1 MRAPLEPHPHIGGRC
16 ALFRKVGHSNLE
28 KSKRMD
34 VTTAIRSLAAQVS
47 SANEERVPYLLLKL
61 REILNNSRLDSR
73 ARKGAYHLVWKND
86 LIHVMVG
93 VTRRDFSQFPS
104 GWATAA
110 QLAELM
116 ATVCSGLGPQESHQR
131 QQQQQQ
137 LPGWK
142 DPKKKGTTEAEESDH
157 VKELYEMLLP
167 TAVDSLLILANSLLE
182 HESAPAPQKP
192 KPASRTRSNANS
204 TLQTFQSILISL
216 SKLCSAHRQC
226 AFKTIQSPYVLSMI
240 ISNQPQH
247 CLAVVTTLNHLLA
260 TDEQL
265 FASVPEDHL
274 PTVLDVLAYKLTT
287 SDEIEEL
294 QIECLKLLAAFI
306 EHNLDMLP
314 ALCAKY
320 GSLPGVATRLESRGL
335 GEKVELL
342 VENLALCAQETRGVD
357 ERDGDVGVSGLQ
369 SQVVDESDRSIATH
383 TETTRSVETVL
394 TVNRAATII
403 QASWRGY
410 ADRLRLKRM
419 MDRRVGKFQLQY
431 HPIATK
437 QKERNDFAMCRRDV
451 AVTKR
456 LQGLSEMRTFHEK
469 QMSLLEQLPAG
480 EVASFLHNQQIS
492 AATRIQAC
500 WRGRMERERY
510 QKRKEH
516 ARLVA
521 GVVVIQRAMRRFLK
535 RKGRGRQLQP
545 SVPGYPKVEGQERE
559 QLLRETAKYREENP
573 PPQSS
578 EAQLRQT
585 HDEVQ
590 RLLSEFYLCAPE
602 ETRKAERRKLSLSNL
617 ERDCSL
623 LLAAP
628 RLSDVRDEQIEAF
641 SSGSRAVAVMARQAH
656 REELRAMELPW
667 WKQPQPEGRDNI
679 LPL

>member
-1 MRAPLEPHPHIGGRC
+1 
-16 ALFRKVGHSNLE
+16 
-28 KSKRMD
+28 MD

-73 ARKGAYHLVWKND
+73 ARKGAYHLVWKSD

-93 VTRRDFSQFPS
+93 VTRRDFSRLPS

-110 QLAELM
+110 QLAELL
-116 ATVCSGLGPQESHQR
+116 ATVCSGLGPQESHQHQQ

-142 DPKKKGTTEAEESDH
+142 DQKKKGATEVEESDH

-182 HESAPAPQKP
+182 HESALAPQKP
-192 KPASRTRSNANS
+192 KPTSRTRSNANS
-204 TLQTFQSILISL
+204 TLQTFQSILMSL

-226 AFKTIQSPYVLSMI
+226 AFKTVQSPYVLSMI
-240 ISNQPQH
+240 ISNQPQY
-247 CLAVVTTLNHLLA
+247 CLAVVTMLNHLLA

-265 FASVPEDHL
+265 FASVTEDHL

-320 GSLPGVATRLESRGL
+320 GNLPGVATRLESRGL

-342 VENLALCAQETRGVD
+342 VENLALCAQETQGVD
-357 ERDGDVGVSGLQ
+357 ERDGDTGVSGPQ
-369 SQVVDESDRSIATH
+369 SQVVDESDRSISTR
-383 TETTRSVETVL
+383 TETTRSVETAL

-431 HPIATK
+431 PLPIATK
-437 QKERNDFAMCRRDV
+437 QKELNDFRSDV

-456 LQGLSEMRTFHEK
+456 LQGLCEMRNFHEK

-559 QLLRETAKYREENP
+559 QLLRETAKYREENL

-590 RLLSEFYLCAPE
+590 RLLSEFYHRAPK

-628 RLSDVRDEQIEAF
+628 RLSDVRDEQIDAF

-667 WKQPQPEGRDNI
+667 WKRPQPEGRDNI